1 MVLNKLPPSESQ
13 TFSAKLQNYLQR
25 REEPHPVMVKQIVE
39 PFFPACAIS
48 ALVVA
53 ISAVDRIFFDAVQYH
68 TQQILMLKL
77 PAAGLSFIECRHSG
91 AHHKD
96 HAITHTCQHA
106 RIGDRKDR
114 RRVYD
119 DPVKKREQSQEQ
131 STQQVVSQ

>member
-1 MVLNKLPPSESQ
+1 MSFESSCARGMVLNKLPPSESQ

-53 ISAVDRIFFDAVQYH
+53 ISAVDCFFFDSVQYD
-68 TQQILMLKL
+68 TEQILIPKL
-77 PAAGLSFIECRHSG
+77 PAGSLSHIERRHSG

-96 HAITHTCQHA
+96 HAITHA
-106 RIGDRKDR
+106 
-114 RRVYD
+114 
-119 DPVKKREQSQEQ
+119 
-131 STQQVVSQ
+131 